1 MRLLHTSDWH
11 LGKVFHGSSL
21 LEDQA
26 YILDQIVSLIRDLKV
41 KVMVVSGDVFDR
53 STPTPDSVRVLEQ
66 VLSTIILDLKCQ
78 VVLMEGQHDRLE
90 RLGFASR
97 LLRERGLHVISTL
110 AQCLTPLTIEEVDLW
125 TVPYLEAKTVRAFT
139 RREEVH
145 DSLAACRVMLE
156 HIHTLLPK
164 KSPRRA
170 LFCYGLVEG
179 IEPAGSERRLAPAST
194 PALSRK
200 LLEPFLYSGL
210 GYVHH
215 PLELKASSVRYAGS
229 PLKYSFAEA
238 NANKSI
244 VVADFT
250 SDAVRVELFPLS
262 PRREVR
268 RLEGTVKKLL
278 TGAHGGARGDYIAL
292 ISTDRELTVDEADE
306 MRERFPNL
314 LHIEGPPPDHHDWD
328 LRRLDPVHLFG
339 QFFREVTGAELEPD
353 QREVIHQLA
362 QSEDE

>member
-11 LGKVFHGSSL
+11 LGKVLYGSSL

-26 YILDQIVSLIRDLKV
+26 YILDQIISLIRDLKV

-53 STPTPDSVRVLEQ
+53 STPSPEAVRVLEQ
-66 VLSTIILDLKCQ
+66 ALSSIILDCKCQ

-110 AQCLTPLTIEEVDLW
+110 AQCLTPLSVEEVDLW
-125 TVPYLEAKTVRAFT
+125 TIPYLEAKAVRAFT
-139 RREEVH
+139 RREDVH
-145 DSLAACRVMLE
+145 DSLGACRVMLE
-156 HIHTLLPK
+156 HIHTLLPNK
-164 KSPRRA
+164 AKRRA

-179 IEPAGSERRLAPAST
+179 VKPAGSERRLAPANT
-194 PALSRK
+194 APLARK

-238 NANKSI
+238 NTNKSI
-244 VVADFT
+244 VVVDFAPD
-250 SDAVRVELFPLS
+250 SVRVELFPLS
-262 PRREVR
+262 PRHEVR

-278 TGAHGGARGDYIAL
+278 TGTHGGARGDYI
-292 ISTDRELTVDEADE
+292 SVVSSDRELTVEEAE
-306 MRERFPNL
+306 ELRERFPNL
-314 LHIEGPPPDHHDWD
+314 LHLEGPPLDDQDWD
-328 LRRLDPVHLFG
+328 LRHLEPVELFS
-339 QFFREVTGAELEPD
+339 QFFQDVTGTELEAD
-353 QREVIHQLA
+353 LREVIHQLA